1 MEGNHVYQ
9 EHETY
14 CGPAVAQMVL
24 ARFGVEAAQKDIAKE
39 LETDIVVGTSA
50 KELEKFFK
58 QRGFVVDRKNNAEWN
73 DLADALGRG
82 AVIVGYLEREGD
94 PHYALVRTVG
104 EAEIVLT
111 DPWHGD
117 NYVLPRKEFGKRWK
131 DNEVGQYGE
140 RMLMTVATPAHT

>member
-1 MEGNHVYQ
+1 
-9 EHETY
+9 
-14 CGPAVAQMVL
+14 MVL

-58 QRGFVVDRKNNAEWN
+58 QRGFVVDRKNNAEWG
-73 DLADALGRG
+73 DLAGALGRG

-94 PHYALVRTVG
+94 PHYAMVRTVG
-104 EAEIVLT
+104 EAEVVLT

-117 NYVLPRKEFGKRWK
+117 NFKIGRDEFVARWM
-131 DNEVGQYGE
+131 DDSVGQYGE
-140 RMLMTVATPAHT
+140 QMLMIVASPTSN